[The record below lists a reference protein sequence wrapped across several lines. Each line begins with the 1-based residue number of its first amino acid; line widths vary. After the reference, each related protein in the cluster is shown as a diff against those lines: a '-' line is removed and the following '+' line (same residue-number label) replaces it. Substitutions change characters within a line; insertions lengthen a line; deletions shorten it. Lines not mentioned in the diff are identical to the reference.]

1 MAILLLLL
9 LQIIGSIDLYA
20 AIDLPL
26 HPSSTTHLQPHTHTY
41 AAHTFYKNSHIA
53 FHKNLSDGV
62 EDNNTDALE
71 KHLSA
76 SDIITL
82 LIQFAYYSFDIQ
94 TDPHLLSGCATN
106 DYTYNPARYLL
117 FSNFRI

>member
-1 MAILLLLL
+1 M
-9 LQIIGSIDLYA
+9 G
-20 AIDLPL
+20 
-26 HPSSTTHLQPHTHTY
+26 
-41 AAHTFYKNSHIA
+41 

-62 EDNNTDALE
+62 EENNMDALE

-82 LIQFAYYSFDIQ
+82 LIQFAYYSFYIQ
-94 TDPHLLSGCATN
+94 ADPHLLSGITPTG
-106 DYTYNPARYLL
+106 YTSDPDRCLL